1 MSRPQRFLTRMSLFL
16 AIVVVIAAALYPVL
30 ERAFMVNPA
39 LNGLILGVLLLG
51 ILYVFRQV
59 LMLRP
64 EVAWLERYRA
74 GHGAGHGA
82 DAEPEPVLL
91 APMARM
97 LGERKGR
104 LSLSAPAMRSLLDGI
119 AARLDEGREL
129 SRYLIGLLIF
139 LGLLGT
145 FWGLIK
151 TIGSVADVISGLSVT
166 GDGDVGAL
174 FSDLQQGIAEPLAG
188 MGTAFSSSLFGLAGS
203 LVLGFLD
210 LQAGQAMNRF
220 FTEVEDWLS
229 GATRLSS
236 GIGIESEQSVPAY
249 LQALLEQ
256 TAENIEALQR
266 TVAQSEEGRRS
277 ANNNLMALTEK
288 LSTLTDQM
296 RAEQTLMLRLAES
309 QMELKPIL
317 QRLSDAFGP
326 GQGFGIDDATRQH
339 IRNMDVYTARLLDE
353 VATGRVQ
360 AVQEIRSEIKLLAR
374 TIAALA
380 EEADR

>member
-16 AIVVVIAAALYPVL
+16 AIVVAIAAALYPVL

-59 LMLRP
+59 LTLRP

-74 GHGAGHGA
+74 GHGTDAG
-82 DAEPEPVLL
+82 PEPVLL

-151 TIGSVADVISGLSVT
+151 TIGSVADVISGLSMT
-166 GDGDVGAL
+166 GDGDVGTL
-174 FSDLQQGIAEPLAG
+174 FSDLQQGIAGPLAG

-236 GIGIESEQSVPAY
+236 GVGLESEQSVPAY

-266 TVAQSEEGRRS
+266 TVAQSEESRRS

-317 QRLSDAFGP
+317 QRLSDAFGT
-326 GQGFGIDDATRQH
+326 GQGLGIDDATRQH